1 MNPGSEFAAPSS
13 SFFFAPGVEKT
24 SLMTY
29 LPSKN
34 LVDKLMANY
43 WKAVHLISHTVH
55 RPTFERHYDAFWR
68 HVASGI
74 EPRMSFQ
81 AVLFAALLG
90 SIISM
95 SKEMVATEFGVEK
108 QQLVDNFQQ
117 GTEAALA
124 KANFLRTTKLETLQ
138 AFVMYLVRLTL
149 DSTAASRLP
158 GIRACL
164 PQLMYTVHRS
174 LTATQ
179 IGSHNADPPLPS

>member
-1 MNPGSEFAAPSS
+1 MTHALKGLPEDDVVNPFAGQSPSSWMQPGNEFVAPSS

-29 LPSKN
+29 LPAKT

-43 WKAVHLISHTVH
+43 WNVVHIISHTLH
-55 RPTFERHYDAFWR
+55 RPTFERQYAAFWQK
-68 HVASGI
+68 VSSGF

-90 SIISM
+90 SAISM
-95 SKEMVATEFGVEK
+95 PGEKVFAEFGVEK
-108 QQLVDNFQQ
+108 QPLVDNFQQ

-138 AFVMYLVRLTL
+138 AFVMYLVSFFRRPYVILTVL
-149 DSTAASRLP
+149 SK
-158 GIRACL
+158 
-164 PQLMYTVHRS
+164 
-174 LTATQ
+174 
-179 IGSHNADPPLPS
+179 